1 MLCLA
6 ISIKGFIILI
16 SIVHKDEE
24 TKKSENYLEGTASG
38 LRNIF
43 YSTILKIRKDVG

>member
-38 LRNIF
+38 PRNIF
-43 YSTILKIRKDVG
+43 YSTILKIRNDVG